1 MTIEDILLAGKS
13 ARSEE
18 APAHPMLEMPP
29 QPLPPAPPADEQ
41 MIPVPVPAPQSYT
54 TPSFRQM
61 VEEKAFQTWLHDTP
75 LSGGVGAGAG
85 GYPFNSPSTAIS
97 GASPLNQHT
106 SPTAFS
112 MRQHQQQQ
120 QQQ

>member
-75 LSGGVGAGAG
+75 LSGGVGVGAGAG

-120 QQQ
+120 Q